1 MAEHSFGA
9 DGSAAQ
15 ADRRRDN
22 LKSRLPLAPKRAHE
36 NAGLAAFHDC
46 RDFKSFLMCVCLELW
61 VL

>member
-46 RDFKSFLMCVCLELW
+46 HDFKSS
-61 VL
+61 